1 MYILTDLNG
10 AKNDFL
16 INIVFIMDLEQLF
29 KGFSQQTEEARRLD
43 PKFNGRAY
51 WRQYKEVFEE
61 HGQIT
66 ASWIVPDESR
76 RLSIKDLQEH
86 NPDGSMNE
94 KNHFIMQTV
103 NIPLNEPATF
113 CKIMQVALNIG
124 QYNAMVEEH
133 DRLSAEIQLYVVV
146 SNI

>member
-1 MYILTDLNG
+1 
-10 AKNDFL
+10 
-16 INIVFIMDLEQLF
+16 MDLEQLF
-29 KGFSQQTEEARRLD
+29 KGFSQQTEEARRSD
-43 PKFNGRAY
+43 PKFDGRAY
-51 WRQYKEVFEE
+51 WRKYKKVFEDE
-61 HGQIT
+61 QIT

-86 NPDGSMNE
+86 NPDGSTNE

-133 DRLSAEIQLYVVV
+133 DRLSAEIQLYVVA

>member
-1 MYILTDLNG
+1 LYILTDSNG

-29 KGFSQQTEEARRLD
+29 KGFSQQTEEARRSDL
-43 PKFNGRAY
+43 KFNGRAY
-51 WRQYKEVFEE
+51 WHRHKKVFEK
-61 HGQIT
+61 HDQIT

-124 QYNAMVEEH
+124 QYNAMVDEH
-133 DRLSAEIQLYVVV
+133 DRLSAEIQLYVVA

>member
-1 MYILTDLNG
+1 
-10 AKNDFL
+10 
-16 INIVFIMDLEQLF
+16 MDLKQLF
-29 KGFSQQTEEARRLD
+29 ERFSQKTENIRRSD
-43 PKFNGRAY
+43 PKFDGRDY
-51 WRQYKEVFEE
+51 WSKYKKVFEKC
-61 HGQIT
+61 GQII
-66 ASWIVPDESR
+66 AFWIVPDESR

-124 QYNAMVEEH
+124 QYNAMVEKP
-133 DRLSAEIQLYVVV
+133 DRLPTKIQLYVDCDNVQLDSALV
-146 SNI
+146 MRI